1 MGFEPTTH
9 CWASDF
15 ESDRWPIRL
24 PSESATND
32 SNVGRTPAA
41 LKFGTALCGLHAQA
55 GGPKARR
62 PATCT
67 TSAG

>member
-1 MGFEPTTH
+1 
-9 CWASDF
+9 
-15 ESDRWPIRL
+15 
-24 PSESATND
+24 
-32 SNVGRTPAA
+32 
-41 LKFGTALCGLHAQA
+41 LCGLHAQA